1 MSEHIAA
8 VASVVRKLLS
18 NPVGLPLTVVMLW
31 TLVRS
36 RDTVRRLVTAD
47 DRDVVGLEDA
57 RPVQPRSAQ
66 PVRKASVVPSD
77 VFQDQRARAIAVR
90 ARLGSEP

>member
-1 MSEHIAA
+1 MNEHIAS

-18 NPVGLPLTVVMLW
+18 NPAGLPLTVVMLW

-36 RDTVRRLVTAD
+36 RDAVRRLVATD
-47 DRDVVGLEDA
+47 DRDVIGLADA
-57 RPVQPRSAQ
+57 RPVQPRSTE

-90 ARLGSEP
+90 ARLGSER

>member
-1 MSEHIAA
+1 MNEHIAS

-36 RDTVRRLVTAD
+36 RDAVRRLVATD
-47 DRDVVGLEDA
+47 DRDVIGLADA
-57 RPVQPRSAQ
+57 RPVQPRSTE
-66 PVRKASVVPSD
+66 PVRTASVVPSD

-90 ARLGSEP
+90 ARLGSER